1 MGSSAGSGSKF
12 GEPLFER
19 GVFWVCG
26 EVVEFVAVRLA
37 IIKLFAAIGI
47 NDVAPLLTDDAMGAR
62 EVSGDDGVGLG
73 LGVFE

>member
-1 MGSSAGSGSKF
+1 MGGSASGGSKL
-12 GEPLFER
+12 GEPLYKS
-19 GVFWVCG
+19 GVFRVCG

-37 IIKLFAAIGI
+37 IIKLFASIGV
-47 NDVAPLLTDDAMGAR
+47 NDVAPLLADDAMGAR